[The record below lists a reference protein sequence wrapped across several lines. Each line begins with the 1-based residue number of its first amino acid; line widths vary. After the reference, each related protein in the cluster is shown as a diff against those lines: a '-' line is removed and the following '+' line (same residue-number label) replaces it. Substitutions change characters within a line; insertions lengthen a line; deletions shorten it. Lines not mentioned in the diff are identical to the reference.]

1 MSTSDRRRILLLVIS
16 FSYITKGMIFMS
28 TAYEILKEEGKIARE
43 VIAAEHGS
51 SVIDLSR
58 EVEDGAEVL
67 PLTFDDLK
75 GRKVFWHT
83 ASHILAAAVKR
94 VYPDA
99 KLTIGPSI
107 DNGFYYDIDSDTPF
121 TPDVLSVIE
130 KEMKKIVRENSRM
143 ERFVLPR
150 DEANCSH
157 GGKK

>member
-1 MSTSDRRRILLLVIS
+1 MSTSDRRRNLLLVIS

-43 VIAAEHGS
+43 VIAAESGS

-107 DNGFYYDIDSDTPF
+107 DNGFYYDIDSRC
-121 TPDVLSVIE
+121 V
-130 KEMKKIVRENSRM
+130 
-143 ERFVLPR
+143 
-150 DEANCSH
+150 
-157 GGKK
+157 